1 MKMIE
6 AIVQPFKLDD
16 VKKALVEIGVK
27 GMTVM
32 EVQGFGRQQGV
43 HEFYRG
49 AEYTT
54 DFVPKV
60 RIEVYIAD
68 NQVTRV
74 IETIRSNAKTG
85 NVGDGKIFV
94 SDLGHVMR
102 IRTGETGKV
111 RCDHDIEQRVV
122 G

>member
-6 AIVQPFKLDD
+6 AIVQPFKLDE

-49 AEYTT
+49 AEYTS
-54 DFVPKV
+54 DFLPKV

-74 IETIRSNAKTG
+74 VETIRSSAKTG
-85 NVGDGKIFV
+85 SVGDGKIFV
-94 SDLGHVMR
+94 SDLSQVIR
-102 IRTGETGKV
+102 IRTGETG
-111 RCDHDIEQRVV
+111 ESAL
-122 G
+122 